1 MYNYKVNHM
10 ANLAGSDYT
19 AVNQTVVL
27 NGQTSSIDIPINI
40 LSDNATE
47 GEESFTVNLYTSDS
61 SVTVHPNIITIRIAD
76 NDSKC
81 YNKVI
86 CITVNIQESQLD
98 F

>member
-1 MYNYKVNHM
+1 M
-10 ANLAGSDYT
+10 AHLAGSDYT
-19 AVNQTVVL
+19 AINQTVVL

-40 LSDNATE
+40 LSDDATE
-47 GEESFTVNLYTSDS
+47 GEESFTINLYTSDS
-61 SVTVHPNIITIRIAD
+61 SVIVHPNIITIRIAD

-86 CITVNIQESQLD
+86 YITVNIQESQLD